1 LSLHPISVYA
11 WLTSLVGSHFA
22 RVDVLREYTLVPG
35 VFSFV
40 SDGEVRVQT
49 CPVSHKDTPSPPRPQ
64 GETRGTGLAYMGAL
78 RRVTSRAHGERL
90 ASDRT
95 LPLDTQVVTIIDR
108 GSYVDPPHRMDI
120 H

>member
-1 LSLHPISVYA
+1 MP
-11 WLTSLVGSHFA
+11 
-22 RVDVLREYTLVPG
+22 RVSQRYSEPSAPAGGDSWYGPG
-35 VFSFV
+35 LY
-40 SDGEVRVQT
+40 G
-49 CPVSHKDTPSPPRPQ
+49 P
-64 GETRGTGLAYMGAL
+64 L
-78 RRVTSRAHGERL
+78 RRVTSRAHGERR

>member
-1 LSLHPISVYA
+1 MGRCEYEHAPC
-11 WLTSLVGSHFA
+11 LTKILRALRA
-22 RVDVLREYTLVPG
+22 RR
-35 VFSFV
+35 
-40 SDGEVRVQT
+40 
-49 CPVSHKDTPSPPRPQ
+49 

-78 RRVTSRAHGERL
+78 QRVTSRAHGERR

-108 GSYVDPPHRMDI
+108 RSYVDPLHRMDI

>member
-1 LSLHPISVYA
+1 MGRCEYEHAPC
-11 WLTSLVGSHFA
+11 LT
-22 RVDVLREYTLVPG
+22 
-35 VFSFV
+35 
-40 SDGEVRVQT
+40 
-49 CPVSHKDTPSPPRPQ
+49 KDTPSPPRPQ

-78 RRVTSRAHGERL
+78 RRVTSCAQGERL

>member
-1 LSLHPISVYA
+1 LFRMGRCEYEHAPC
-11 WLTSLVGSHFA
+11 LTRILRALRA
-22 RVDVLREYTLVPG
+22 RRG
-35 VFSFV
+35 
-40 SDGEVRVQT
+40 G
-49 CPVSHKDTPSPPRPQ
+49 
-64 GETRGTGLAYMGAL
+64 TRGTGLAYMGAI

-95 LPLDTQVVTIIDR
+95 LPLDTQVVVTIIDR